1 MREKMKKIMMFC
13 LIAYIVTSAQAVTV
27 DVDIKPATCPNPL
40 NIRSK
45 GLLPVAV
52 LGSED
57 FDVSTI
63 NPASIH
69 LEGVAPIRRS
79 YKDVSTPAPDT
90 EDECEC
96 TNKGHDG
103 YLDLILKF
111 NTKEIS
117 AAIGAVAVSDGELML
132 LTLTGEDIYG
142 GHIEG
147 TDCVVINNNSLVA
160 YWSFEASESDVVVDC
175 SGNGLDGAIYGASRS
190 EGALDFD
197 GEDDYVDIYDGS
209 GKISSLSK
217 GTISLWFK
225 FDTYPD
231 GGSSKSGPAVIQ
243 PIFYVG
249 DGIGGSTNSSL
260 IIEVGHSPLRENSK
274 LYFTLFT
281 GCGDPFERPIQCF
294 DTRFELVT
302 DTWYHFVA
310 VVGSNFNTGYL
321 DGDELTERKY
331 NFGDSTD
338 SYFLADVC
346 DPAVCWIGKGG
357 FAFFGVD
364 YFDGMI
370 DEVRIFDRPLSGTEI
385 EQLYDD

>member
-1 MREKMKKIMMFC
+1 MFC
-13 LIAYIVTSAQAVTV
+13 LTALIVTSVQADTV
-27 DVDIKPATCPNPL
+27 EAEIDIKPNTCPNPL
-40 NIRSK
+40 NVKSK

-57 FDVSTI
+57 FDVI
-63 NPASIH
+63 DIDPASIR
-69 LEGVAPIRRS
+69 LEGVAPIRSS

-96 TNKGHDG
+96 TTQGPDG
-103 YLDLILKF
+103 YLDLTLKF
-111 NTKEIS
+111 DTQEILT
-117 AAIGAVAVSDGELML
+117 AIGAVALSDGELLAL
-132 LTLTGEDIYG
+132 LLTGEVEDIDG
-142 GHIEG
+142 KPIEIEG
-147 TDCVVINNNSLVA
+147 TDCVVINNDGLVA
-160 YWSFEASESDVVVDC
+160 YWSFEASGSDVVVDC
-175 SGNGLDGAIYGASRS
+175 SGNGLDGVTNGASRS
-190 EGALDFD
+190 DGALEFD

-249 DGIGGSTNSSL
+249 DGIGGLTNSSL
-260 IIEVGHSPLRENSK
+260 IIEIGHSPLREDSK
-274 LYFTLFT
+274 LYFTVFT
-281 GCGDPFERPIQCF
+281 GCGEPLERPIQCF
-294 DTRFELVT
+294 DTIFELYT
-302 DTWYHFVA
+302 ESWYHFVA

-321 DGDELTERKY
+321 NGVELTERKY
-331 NFGDSTD
+331 NFGDAKDT
-338 SYFLADVC
+338 YFLADVC

-357 FAFFGVD
+357 FAFFGID

-385 EQLYDD
+385 EQLYDDRN